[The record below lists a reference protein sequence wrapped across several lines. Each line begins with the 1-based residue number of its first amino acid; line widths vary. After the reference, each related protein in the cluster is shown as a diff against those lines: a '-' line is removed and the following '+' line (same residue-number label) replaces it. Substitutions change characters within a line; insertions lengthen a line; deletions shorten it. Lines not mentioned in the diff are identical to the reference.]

1 MFDVAI
7 IGAGV
12 AGCVAAIA
20 LSPTHN
26 VVLIDKMAE
35 PPERIG
41 ECLPPAARRIFH
53 RLGLL
58 AEFNEQPHIL
68 SQGMQSYWGSEQ
80 VQVVDHIRN
89 PDGFGWHL
97 NRQAFELFLRESA
110 RQRGAECIWPTKFT
124 SSHYEKDYWRLTTD
138 ISGCIQA
145 KFVIDAGGRQ
155 SPFARQQ
162 SIQRENVDKLIAC
175 WATIPDETQN
185 RMGVIAA
192 TNIGWW
198 YSAPLPN
205 NIRVIALQTD
215 SDLVDTKVKKDLATL
230 IQQALSCP
238 AMAKLFAGLNHS
250 TETSGAVHH
259 GVTAANS
266 TRLTQV
272 AGQHW
277 AALGDAAISFDP
289 LSSQGMFNAM
299 ASAMQ
304 LADLIRTQKEVQD
317 EYKRQI
323 EQIWQHYLMHKSAFY
338 RQETRWRNSPF
349 WRRRYLDS

>member
-1 MFDVAI
+1 MFDIAI

-20 LSPTHN
+20 LAPTHK
-26 VVLIDKMAE
+26 VILIDKMAE
-35 PPERIG
+35 PPKRIG
-41 ECLPPAARRIFH
+41 ECLPPAARRILH

-58 AEFNEQPHIL
+58 AEFNKQPHIL

-97 NRQAFELFLRESA
+97 NRQAFEVFLRQSTA
-110 RQRGAECIWPTKFT
+110 QRGVACIWPAKLI
-124 SSHYEKDYWRLTTD
+124 SSAYKQDHWQIITD
-138 ISGCIQA
+138 NAEGINA
-145 KFVIDAGGRQ
+145 RFVIDAGGRL

-162 SIQRENVDKLIAC
+162 GMQREHLDKLIAC
-175 WATIPDETQN
+175 WATIPDESQN

-192 TNIGWW
+192 SSMGWW

-205 NIRVIALQTD
+205 NTRVIALQTD
-215 SDLVDTKVKKDLATL
+215 SDLLGAEIKKDLGSFM
-230 IQQALSCP
+230 QQALACP
-238 AMAKLFAGLNHS
+238 AMAKLLDGLVHSAG
-250 TETSGAVHH
+250 TSDATYH
-259 GVTAANS
+259 GVAAANS

-272 AGQHW
+272 AGQNW

-299 ASAMQ
+299 VSAMQ
-304 LADLIRTQKEVQD
+304 LADLIQNQKDVQA
-317 EYKRQI
+317 EYTRQI
-323 EQIWQHYLMHKSAFY
+323 DQIWQYYLSHKNAYY
-338 RQETRWRNSPF
+338 RQENRWRNSPF
-349 WRRRYLDS
+349 WQRRHLDA